1 VADVAFKNNTFNG
14 KVEGKKVMSFGKT
27 KDAFATLAQAQPGT
41 TYEVTIEKNDK
52 GYNDWVSM
60 QTANVSATGV
70 QAPGPSG
77 VQRGSGAVSASPRS
91 NFETPEERAKRQVL
105 IVRQSSIASAVA
117 ALSVGAKSAL
127 KAEDI
132 KVLAKDF
139 EKFIFDNNNATG
151 FDDIPN
157 FPPELEP
164 NVE

>member
-60 QTANVSATGV
+60 QVAGVTQPAASA
-70 QAPGPSG
+70 GPSG

>member
-1 VADVAFKNNTFNG
+1 VFQTADCAYKNNTFNG
-14 KVEGKKVMSFGKT
+14 KVEGKKVTEYSPAFKTLVDPSSVGKT
-27 KDAFATLAQAQPGT
+27 F
-41 TYEVTIEKNDK
+41 EVEIEKKDGFNNWMSVRPAD
-52 GYNDWVSM
+52 
-60 QTANVSATGV
+60 VSAPSV
-70 QAPGPSG
+70 QTPSTTNVRQG
-77 VQRGSGAVSASPRS
+77 GTAASAAPRS